1 MDDSA
6 KIYLGIALMIVMMG
20 MGLSITIGDFKRVV
34 KFPKAVVIG
43 LSNQMI
49 LLPLIAMLLIHLLNI
64 RSSLA
69 VGMILIA
76 ACPGGP
82 TSNLISHLCKG
93 DTALSVTLTAFSSVL
108 TLFTIPLL
116 MEWSLNHFM
125 GADETTV
132 FLNRFDIFKD
142 LFLITIVPISIGML
156 IKRFKPRLADRMQ
169 GTVKVASGL
178 VLLVLIVGITIKEK
192 HNIIPYFSEV
202 GVGTF
207 LLNVSTLF
215 MGYITAKIFFLDKK
229 QSISISIESGIQN
242 GTLAIALALGL
253 LKNNDFAIPA
263 AVYSLI
269 MFLTSF
275 AIIGFINAKKS
286 KRNTIGKTV

>member
-20 MGLSITIGDFKRVV
+20 MGLSLTIGDFRRVV
-34 KFPKAVVIG
+34 KFPKAVIIG
-43 LSNQMI
+43 LTNQML
-49 LLPLIAMLLIHLLNI
+49 LLPLIAILLIYALNI
-64 RSSLA
+64 RNTLA
-69 VGMILIA
+69 VGMIIIA

-108 TLFTIPLL
+108 TLFTIPLFL
-116 MEWSLNHFM
+116 EWSLNHFM
-125 GADETTV
+125 GDDDTSI
-132 FLNRFDIFKD
+132 FLNRFEIFRE
-142 LFLITIVPISIGML
+142 LFIITIIPISFGML
-156 IKRFKPRLADRMQ
+156 IKRFKPNFADRLQ
-169 GTVKVASGL
+169 GPVKVASAL
-178 VLLVLIVGITIKEK
+178 VLLVLIVGLTIKEK

-202 GVGTF
+202 GIGTF
-207 LLNVSTLF
+207 LLNVSTLAL
-215 MGYITAKIFFLDKK
+215 GYFTAKIFFLGKK

-269 MFLTSF
+269 MFVTSF
-275 AIIGFINAKKS
+275 VIIGFLNVKKS
-286 KRNTIGKTV
+286 DSTRAHT